1 MVLWPNQVENSG
13 VIKEGMQG
21 EGTKQAVW
29 QAMLC
34 DCGKTMGRTS
44 SPRCEVCW
52 THPTHGV
59 EVRLTES
66 SMLLYALRNLPAYK
80 EVMGH

>member
-1 MVLWPNQVENSG
+1 MA
-13 VIKEGMQG
+13 G
-21 EGTKQAVW
+21 EELEQAVW

-44 SPRCEVCW
+44 SPRCEACW

-59 EVRLTES
+59 EVKLTQAS
-66 SMLLYALRNLPAYK
+66 IQLFSLRKLAAYR
-80 EVMGH
+80 EVLGR

>member
-1 MVLWPNQVENSG
+1 MEEVR
-13 VIKEGMQG
+13 
-21 EGTKQAVW
+21 W
-29 QAMLC
+29 QTLLC
-34 DCGKTMGRTS
+34 DCGEKMGRTS

-66 SMLLYALRNLPAYK
+66 SIQLFSLRKLAAYRK
-80 EVMGH
+80 IMGK